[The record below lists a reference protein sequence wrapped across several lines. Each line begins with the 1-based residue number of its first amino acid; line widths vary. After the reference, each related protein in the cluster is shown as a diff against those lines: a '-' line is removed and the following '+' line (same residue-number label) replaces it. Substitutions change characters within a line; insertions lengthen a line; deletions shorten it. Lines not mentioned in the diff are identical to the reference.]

1 VRFVGRVDH
10 ADMPALYTL
19 AEAVVSVPASD
30 GLPQS
35 LFEALAC
42 EAPTIVGAL
51 ETYREIVGDGETA
64 CVTDFNANAIAAA
77 ILRILGD
84 AALRARIG
92 PAGRQRVTT
101 LASLPREAERVEGF
115 YREALT
121 APRRRGG
128 LVLRLGDALA
138 LALRGAAP

>member
-1 VRFVGRVDH
+1 MPQVLATVPDAVLLVTEYQADGDYRRRLEEIARSAGCAARVRFVGRIAH

-35 LFEALAC
+35 LFQALAC

-51 ETYREIVGDGETA
+51 EAYREIVQDGETGG
-64 CVTDFNANAIAAA
+64 VSDFTASAIAAA
-77 ILRILGD
+77 IGRILGD

-92 PAGRQRVTT
+92 SAGRQRV
-101 LASLPREAERVEGF
+101 S
-115 YREALT
+115 
-121 APRRRGG
+121 
-128 LVLRLGDALA
+128 
-138 LALRGAAP
+138 